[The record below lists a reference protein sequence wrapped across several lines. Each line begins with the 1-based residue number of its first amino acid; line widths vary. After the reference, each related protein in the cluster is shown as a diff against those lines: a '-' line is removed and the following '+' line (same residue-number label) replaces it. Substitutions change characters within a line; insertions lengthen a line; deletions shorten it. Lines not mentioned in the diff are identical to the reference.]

1 MEERELGYVSSRPDP
16 TSSHVLG
23 YLNIQCLPHGQLTG
37 RFSFPLT
44 LLRIGFVDWAEI
56 VQPLG
61 SR

>member
-44 LLRIGFVDWAEI
+44 LLRIGFVD
-56 VQPLG
+56 
-61 SR
+61 